1 MAVWAL
7 LSISQTVK
15 AANYYITG
23 FFVEGQEWTKL
34 DGKNMESVGNN
45 KYSQTYQCE
54 TTGKYCFRFAGDDLP
69 YQMCP
74 AVASY
79 DLTKVSSYGVS
90 YTNHEGKENYYFC
103 VNMES
108 GKTYTFTFDNSNPSN
123 RTVACTVSGEGS
135 GTVTP
140 TEKYCSFYLIGNLYK
155 ENNEEWADG
164 TKANPFNTIDGKTYT
179 YTFTGV
185 EKTVYFRVQGYD
197 PDGNKF
203 GSDFAPNTTDDKDK
217 ELTTTFQTVVS
228 KPYNSSKT
236 KAWTF
241 DAKSDKTYTITLDY
255 SDTSKPQIK
264 YTEGGSSVVTKVIK
278 LFNGSSEVTGYN
290 GKYTLD
296 LSGETSTDATITL
309 TIDAKAY
316 GLATAQAISTVGTTS
331 DIAFTAE
338 GTEKLTLT
346 AGLIYSLT
354 VTEDGKMTVEAKEK
368 VNPYKVA
375 GAGFYLVGD
384 FMSPYNHSDVNPGG
398 DIPGKINYERLYFK
412 FEQQADGSYKID
424 IPACLTAKMQIL
436 GISVDG
442 VPRVYGP
449 SGIVEL
455 YGAKDHGTAS
465 PVTDGSVGGNSK
477 TNNLVVVDEF
487 KDSDNFWNLVTRND
501 GVTDDD
507 GIYEVSFTFDS
518 DSKTPKIWTIKHNSL
533 KRVVYLLSNA
543 QGATAQPLYDSRID
557 IPSGYSD
564 VSSASAVH
572 LEGITNKYFVLG
584 TVVRNMS
591 TPEIKKQAIKAD
603 DGIHEISQEKGG
615 KQCGTHTKF
624 FFLGADPVYESDN
637 TTIKTQD
644 SYQLTANKPAVAI
657 SKLKG
662 NKVVQV
668 NPTKGRDDVAGKD
681 NSYGMQAE
689 IYVPNAGKIDYPDV
703 ISMVGPAIPST
714 TTTNVDG
721 TTKWLWDAT
730 AGDMT
735 YDESDHCYK
744 LVLNTSA
751 DLYGKTFRFVGDHAI
766 TQNWY
771 EDGTPANVKY
781 PDVKVEGTSEAT
793 VADPNVVNYTSDCT
807 ENTIVHDSDIKW
819 NRGAGLWTVR
829 FYIIP
834 GKDKNTFQYTI
845 TGASK
850 IYIPVTAHMGKL
862 LRTYTSA
869 IDVVPVDKEVL
880 VYAAQSYTKNE
891 KNNTGSGDE
900 TGTVMLYRLKFI
912 PANQGV
918 VLYAPTTL
926 GNDKPGL
933 IEVVPAYSAT
943 VKRYSNDVFDYVKD
957 WAKPETKKELIWV
970 NQETHE
976 QKKDVWNNYL
986 VPVLTDTKITQF
998 YFDDQNKW
1006 TGRNFAFTRY
1016 SQTNTGRAN
1025 KVIKDDAT
1033 NEDPAKRDYFS
1044 FFRGAGTVKASYS
1057 YLMLPR
1063 TIMEGN
1069 GQILDQNQD
1078 NDKNRFSKS
1087 MVWFEG
1093 IDAPMDNET
1102 TGISELKN
1110 NVSNTD
1116 AAYYTLQGVK
1126 VAKPVKGI
1134 YIHQGKKVIIK

>member
-1 MAVWAL
+1 MAILAL
-7 LSISQTVK
+7 LSISQAAK
-15 AANYYITG
+15 AADVTVYFQCPKDWRTPVCAYAYNSGDDHVSDWFHAPAGSEYYTSTG
-23 FFVEGQEWTKL
+23 VKLWKCTFDSKYKYVIFKEPANGENKVNQYPDGQGFDVKDNHVYTSTPTGDMGTLSEFVKNSAFTYTLKGGYGEGGDWSDESANFEFVG
-34 DGKNMESVGNN
+34 DGK
-45 KYSQTYQCE
+45 
-54 TTGKYCFRFAGDDLP
+54 
-69 YQMCP
+69 
-74 AVASY
+74 
-79 DLTKVSSYGVS
+79 
-90 YTNHEGKENYYFC
+90 
-103 VNMES
+103 
-108 GKTYTFTFDNSNPSN
+108 
-123 RTVACTVSGEGS
+123 
-135 GTVTP
+135 
-140 TEKYCSFYLIGNLYK
+140 
-155 ENNEEWADG
+155 
-164 TKANPFNTIDGKTYT
+164 YT
-179 YTFTGV
+179 YTFTAAQTG
-185 EKTVYFRVQGYD
+185 EFRFRVKTSYKTKEELC
-197 PDGNKF
+197 PDV
-203 GSDFAPNTTDDKDK
+203 APTTKRK
-217 ELTTTFQTVVS
+217 ELTSTPEDV
-228 KPYNSSKT
+228 KYANPNDNSAASIKDNY
-236 KAWTF
+236 WF
-241 DAKSDKTYTITLDY
+241 Y
-255 SDTSKPQIK
+255 SVTAGKK
-264 YTEGGSSVVTKVIK
+264 YTFTLSEQYLQATDGGYYHSRKLSVVPEEAVVTKVIK
-278 LFNGSSEVTGYN
+278 LFNGSSELTGTN

-296 LSGETSTDATITL
+296 LSSATADAQITL
-309 TIDAKAY
+309 SIDDESY
-316 GLATAQAISTVGTTS
+316 GLATAKTISAAGTTNV
-331 DIAFTAE
+331 DFVANATAP
-338 GTEKLTLT
+338 LTLT
-346 AGLIYSLT
+346 KGFIYSLS
-354 VTEDGKMTVEAKEK
+354 VTDDGKMTVVAKD
-368 VNPYKVA
+368 NPYKVA

-398 DIPGKINYERLYFK
+398 DTPGTINYERLYFK
-412 FEQQADGSYKID
+412 FEQQTDGSYKID

-442 VPRVYGP
+442 VPSVYGP
-449 SGIVEL
+449 SDIVDL

-477 TNNLVVVDEF
+477 TNNLVVVDGF
-487 KDSDNFWNLVTRND
+487 KDSNNFWNLVTRND

-543 QGATAQPLYDSRID
+543 QGATAQPLYDSRSTIKD
-557 IPSGYSD
+557 GYSD

-572 LEGITNKYFVLG
+572 LEGITSKYFVLG
-584 TVVRNMS
+584 TVVRDLSNPDS
-591 TPEIKKQAIKAD
+591 KIYKQAIKAG
-603 DGIHEISQEKGG
+603 DGIHMISDEKGG

-637 TTIKTQD
+637 TTIVTKD
-644 SYQLTANKPAVAI
+644 SYKLTANKPAVAI

-662 NKVVQV
+662 NKIVEV
-668 NPTKGRDDVAGKD
+668 NPTKGNNDEAGED

-781 PDVKVEGTSEAT
+781 PIEKVEGTSEAT

-834 GKDKNTFQYTI
+834 GKDNKNTFQYTI

-880 VYAAQSYTKNE
+880 IYAAQSYTKNNE
-891 KNNTGSGDE
+891 NNTGSGDE
-900 TGTVMLYRLKFI
+900 TGTVKLYRLKFI

-918 VLYAPTTL
+918 VLYSPNSPL
-926 GNDKPGL
+926 GNGTPTKL
-933 IEVVPAYSAT
+933 EVVPAYSAT
-943 VKRYSNDVFDYVKD
+943 VKRYSSDHFDYVEG
-957 WAKPETKKELIWV
+957 WADSQEKESIWV
-970 NQETHE
+970 NEHTSE
-976 QKKDVWNNYL
+976 KWNNYL
-986 VPVLTDTKITQF
+986 MPVLADTKVTQF
-998 YFDDQNKW
+998 YYDENNNW
-1006 TGRNFAFTRY
+1006 TGRNFSFTRY
-1016 SQTNTGRAN
+1016 SQTKTGRKN
-1025 KVIKDDAT
+1025 NVTEDDTT
-1033 NEDPAKRDYFS
+1033 NEDLSKRDYYS
-1044 FFRGAGTVKASYS
+1044 FFRFSGTAKANYS

-1063 TIMEGN
+1063 TVMVGN
-1069 GQILDQNQD
+1069 GQILNQDQD
-1078 NDKNRFSKS
+1078 NDTKVFAKS

-1110 NVSNTD
+1110 NASNSD

-1134 YIHQGKKVIIK
+1134 YIHQGKKIMVK

>member
-15 AANYYITG
+15 AVDFCIMGTFTG
-23 FFVEGQEWTKL
+23 GNRDTWTKL
-34 DGKNMESVGNN
+34 DGKSMDLVGNN
-45 KYSQTYQCE
+45 QYSQTYQCTKAGE
-54 TTGKYCFRFAGDDLP
+54 YHFRFIGVRWDGE
-69 YQMCP
+69 MCP
-74 AVASY
+74 EQSSY
-79 DLTKVSSYGVS
+79 DLTQASPNCQVFY
-90 YTNHEGKENYYFC
+90 NDQPGKKNNYFY

-108 GKTYTFTFDNSNPSN
+108 GKTYTFTFDDSSVAN
-123 RTVACTVSGEGS
+123 RTVACKVSGSE
-135 GTVTP
+135 
-140 TEKYCSFYLIGNLYK
+140 
-155 ENNEEWADG
+155 
-164 TKANPFNTIDGKTYT
+164 
-179 YTFTGV
+179 
-185 EKTVYFRVQGYD
+185 
-197 PDGNKF
+197 
-203 GSDFAPNTTDDKDK
+203 
-217 ELTTTFQTVVS
+217 
-228 KPYNSSKT
+228 
-236 KAWTF
+236 
-241 DAKSDKTYTITLDY
+241 
-255 SDTSKPQIK
+255 
-264 YTEGGSSVVTKVIK
+264 VVTKVIK
-278 LFNGSSEVTGYN
+278 LLNGSSELTGSN
-290 GKYTLD
+290 GRYSLD
-296 LSGETSTDATITL
+296 LSSETSKDATITL
-309 TIDAKAY
+309 TIDGEPY
-316 GLATAQAISTVGTTS
+316 GLATAQTISAAGTTS
-331 DIAFTAE
+331 GIAFTTE
-338 GTEKLTLT
+338 GTGALTLK
-346 AGLIYSLT
+346 AGLIYSLS
-354 VTEDGKMTVEAKEK
+354 VTEDGKMTVVAEEM
-368 VNPYKVA
+368 VEPYSVV

-384 FMSPYNHSDVNPGG
+384 FMSQYNDKTVNPGG
-398 DIPGKINYERLYFK
+398 DTPGQINYKRLYFK
-412 FEQQADGSYKID
+412 FEEQKDGSYKID

-436 GISVDG
+436 GVSVDG

-449 SGIVEL
+449 SGIERL
-455 YGAKDHGTAS
+455 HGAKDYGTAS
-465 PVTDGSVGGNSK
+465 PVTDGSVGGDSE
-477 TNNLVVVDEF
+477 TNNLLVVDDF
-487 KDSDNFWNLVTRND
+487 NDQINYWDLVTRND

-507 GIYEVSFTFDS
+507 GTYEVSFKYNPETKS
-518 DSKTPKIWTIKHNSL
+518 PTTWTIKHNSL

-543 QGATAQPLYDSRID
+543 QGATAQPLYDSRIN

-564 VSSASAVH
+564 VASASAVH

-584 TVVRNMS
+584 TVVRNMTS
-591 TPEIKKQAIKAD
+591 PEIYNQAIKAD
-603 DGIHEISQEKGG
+603 DGIHQISDEKGG

-689 IYVPNAGKIDYPDV
+689 ILVPNAGKIDYPDA

-771 EDGTPANVKY
+771 EDDTPANLKY
-781 PDVKVEGTSEAT
+781 PDEKVEGTSEAT

-807 ENTIVHDSDIKW
+807 ENTIEHDKDIKW

-869 IDVVPVDKEVL
+869 IDVVPVDANVL
-880 VYAAQSYTKNE
+880 IYAAQSYQKNTD
-891 KNNTGSGDE
+891 KTPVAGGE
-900 TGTVMLYRLKFI
+900 TGTVKLYRLKFI

-926 GNDKPGL
+926 GNEKPGL

-957 WAKPETKKELIWV
+957 WAKPETTKEQIWV

-976 QKKDVWNNYL
+976 QAKDKWNNYL

-1025 KVIKDDAT
+1025 GVIKDNT
-1033 NEDPAKRDYFS
+1033 TDPDPKKHDYFS

>member
-15 AANYYITG
+15 ADDVTVYFQCPDGWTTPVHVYAYGNGTISDWDKTPECTKFNTNKGVELWKCSFDSKFTKVIFQNGGRNLQTNSEG
-23 FFVEGQEWTKL
+23 FLVA
-34 DGKNMESVGNN
+34 KNHV
-45 KYSQTYQCE
+45 YT
-54 TTGKYCFRFAGDDLP
+54 FAGDQGTLSEFEKKAP
-69 YQMCP
+69 Y
-74 AVASY
+74 
-79 DLTKVSSYGVS
+79 
-90 YTNHEGKENYYFC
+90 
-103 VNMES
+103 
-108 GKTYTFTFDNSNPSN
+108 TYTLKGGYN
-123 RTVACTVSGEGS
+123 
-135 GTVTP
+135 
-140 TEKYCSFYLIGNLYK
+140 
-155 ENNEEWADG
+155 DG
-164 TKANPFNTIDGKTYT
+164 TWSNESSSFVYDGTSKYT
-179 YTFTGV
+179 YTFTANQDGEFRFRV
-185 EKTVYFRVQGYD
+185 NTNYKKENTEDADIALCPDGTGEVKSQALTNEPVEVSYTNKKNASGALINANNYWTYNVTNGKEYTFTLSEVYNSEDNIYSRKLSVVPEKTIQLLNAGT
-197 PDGNKF
+197 
-203 GSDFAPNTTDDKDK
+203 A
-217 ELTTTFQTVVS
+217 
-228 KPYNSSKT
+228 
-236 KAWTF
+236 
-241 DAKSDKTYTITLDY
+241 
-255 SDTSKPQIK
+255 
-264 YTEGGSSVVTKVIK
+264 
-278 LFNGSSEVTGYN
+278 VTGSN

-296 LSGETSTDATITL
+296 LSGATSTDATITL
-309 TIDAKAY
+309 SIDGTTY
-316 GLATAQAISTVGTTS
+316 GLATAQEISTVGTTTG
-331 DIAFTAE
+331 IAFTTE
-338 GTEKLTLT
+338 GTEKLTLK

-384 FMSPYNHSDVNPGG
+384 FMSPYNHSDVTPGG
-398 DIPGKINYERLYFK
+398 DTPGTINYERLYFK
-412 FEQQADGSYKID
+412 FEQQTDGSYKID

-449 SGIVEL
+449 SGIEEL

-465 PVTDGSVGGNSK
+465 PVTDGSVGGNSE
-477 TNNLVVVDEF
+477 TNNLVVVDGF
-487 KDSDNFWNLVTRND
+487 KDSNNFWNLVTRND

-507 GIYEVSFTFDS
+507 GAYEVSFKYDP
-518 DSKTPKIWTIKHNSL
+518 KTQSPTTWTIKHNSL
-533 KRVVYLLSNA
+533 KRVMYLLSNA
-543 QGATAQPLYDSRID
+543 QGATAQPLYDSRINNT
-557 IPSGYSD
+557 SSYSD
-564 VSSASAVH
+564 VASASAVH

-591 TPEIKKQAIKAD
+591 NTDSEIYKQARKAND
-603 DGIHEISQEKGG
+603 DIHEIPKSKGG
-615 KQCGTHTKF
+615 SECGTHTKF

-662 NKVVQV
+662 NKIVQV
-668 NPTKGRDDVAGKD
+668 NPTKGRDDVAAKD
-681 NSYGMQAE
+681 GSYGMQAE
-689 IYVPNAGKIDYPDV
+689 IYVPNANLIDYPDA

-721 TTKWLWDAT
+721 TTKWLWNAT

-781 PDVKVEGTSEAT
+781 PDEKVEGTSDAT
-793 VADPNVVNYTSDCT
+793 VADPNVVNYTFDCT
-807 ENTIVHDSDIKW
+807 ENTIEHDKDIKW

-880 VYAAQSYTKNE
+880 VYAAQSYTKNTE
-891 KNNTGSGDE
+891 NKTGSGDE
-900 TGTVMLYRLKFI
+900 TGTVKLYRLKFI

-943 VKRYSNDVFDYVKD
+943 VKRYSSDVFDYVED
-957 WAKPETKKELIWV
+957 WAKSETKKERIWV

-976 QKKDVWNNYL
+976 QEKDVWNNYL
-986 VPVLTDTKITQF
+986 VPILTDTNITQF
-998 YFDDQNKW
+998 YFDDQNNW

-1025 KVIKDDAT
+1025 KVTKDDAT

-1069 GQILDQNQD
+1069 GQILNQNQD
-1078 NDKNRFSKS
+1078 NDTKRFSKS

-1134 YIHQGKKVIIK
+1134 YIHQGKKVIVK

>member
-15 AANYYITG
+15 AVNCYITG
-23 FFVEGQEWTKL
+23 YFVGESEWTTL
-34 DGKNMESVGNN
+34 DGKYMESVVNN
-45 KYSQTYQCE
+45 KYSQTYQCTKSGE
-54 TTGKYCFRFAGDDLP
+54 YRFRFAVEGWKA
-69 YQMCP
+69 QMCP
-74 AVASY
+74 DVERFDLANKSKKIVYTDQNGY
-79 DLTKVSSYGVS
+79 DSNYFYVKM
-90 YTNHEGKENYYFC
+90 EN
-103 VNMES
+103 
-108 GKTYTFTFDNSNPSN
+108 GKTYTFTFDDPNTDN
-123 RTVACTVSGEGS
+123 RTVACTVS
-135 GTVTP
+135 
-140 TEKYCSFYLIGNLYK
+140 
-155 ENNEEWADG
+155 
-164 TKANPFNTIDGKTYT
+164 
-179 YTFTGV
+179 
-185 EKTVYFRVQGYD
+185 
-197 PDGNKF
+197 
-203 GSDFAPNTTDDKDK
+203 
-217 ELTTTFQTVVS
+217 
-228 KPYNSSKT
+228 
-236 KAWTF
+236 
-241 DAKSDKTYTITLDY
+241 
-255 SDTSKPQIK
+255 
-264 YTEGGSSVVTKVIK
+264 GSSVVTKVIK
-278 LFNGSSEVTGYN
+278 LFNGSSEVTGSN
-290 GKYTLD
+290 GKYSLD
-296 LSGETSTDATITL
+296 LSSAAADASITL
-309 TIDAKAY
+309 SIDGAKY
-316 GLATAQAISTVGTTS
+316 GLETGKIIEAAGTTS
-331 DIAFTAE
+331 GIAFTAE
-338 GTEKLTLT
+338 GKAALTLK

-354 VTEDGKMTVEAKEK
+354 VTEDGKMTVVAEEK
-368 VNPYKVA
+368 VDPYAAVYN
-375 GAGFYLVGD
+375 AGFYLVGD
-384 FMSPYNHSDVNPGG
+384 FMSQYNDKTVNPGG
-398 DIPGKINYERLYFK
+398 DTPGKINYERLYFK
-412 FEQQADGSYKID
+412 FEQQKDGSYKID

-436 GISVDG
+436 GVSVDG

-449 SGIVEL
+449 SGIEQL
-455 YGAKDHGTAS
+455 HGAKDYGTAS
-465 PVTDGSVGGNSK
+465 PVTDGSVGGDRE
-477 TNNLVVVDEF
+477 TNNLVVVDGF

-501 GVTDDD
+501 NVTDDD
-507 GIYEVSFTFDS
+507 GIYEVSFEYDP
-518 DSKTPKIWTIKHNSL
+518 KTQSPTIWTIKHNSL

-543 QGATAQPLYDSRID
+543 QGATAQPLYDSRSKIED
-557 IPSGYSD
+557 GYSD

-572 LEGITNKYFVLG
+572 LEGITSKYFVLG
-584 TVVRNMS
+584 TVVRDLSNTDS
-591 TPEIKKQAIKAD
+591 KIYKQAIKAD
-603 DGIHEISQEKGG
+603 DGIHKIPDEKGG

-637 TTIKTQD
+637 TTIVTKS
-644 SYQLTANKPAVAI
+644 SYWLTANKPAVAI

-662 NKVVQV
+662 NKIVEV
-668 NPTKGRDDVAGKD
+668 NPTKGSNDEAGED

-689 IYVPNAGKIDYPDV
+689 IYVPNGDKIDYPDA

-771 EDGTPANVKY
+771 EDVTPANLKY
-781 PDVKVEGTSEAT
+781 PDEKVEGTSEAT

-807 ENTIVHDSDIKW
+807 ENTIEHDKDIKW

-845 TGASK
+845 TGAHK
-850 IYIPVTAHMGKL
+850 IYIPVIAHMGKL

-869 IDVVPVDKEVL
+869 VDVVPVDKEVL
-880 VYAAQSYTKNE
+880 VYAAQSYTKNKE
-891 KNNTGSGDE
+891 NNTGSGDE
-900 TGTVMLYRLKFI
+900 TGTVKLYRLKFI

-926 GNDKPGL
+926 GNENPDL

-943 VKRYSNDVFDYVKD
+943 VKRYSNDAFDYVED
-957 WAKPETKKELIWV
+957 WAKPETKKEQIWV

-976 QKKDVWNNYL
+976 QAKDKWNNYL

-1025 KVIKDDAT
+1025 GVIKDNT
-1033 NEDPAKRDYFS
+1033 TDPDPKKHDYFS

-1063 TIMEGN
+1063 IIMEGN

>member
-15 AANYYITG
+15 AADFYIMGTFDG
-23 FFVEGQEWTKL
+23 GNRDTWTKL
-34 DGKNMESVGNN
+34 DGTNMGLVGNN
-45 KYSQTYQCE
+45 QYSQTYQC
-54 TTGKYCFRFAGDDLP
+54 TTAGEYRFRFIGDGWRGEMCP
-69 YQMCP
+69 YQS
-74 AVASY
+74 SY
-79 DLTKVSSYGVS
+79 DLTQASPN
-90 YTNHEGKENYYFC
+90 YTVTYTDKNGNQDNYFY
-103 VNMES
+103 VIMES
-108 GKTYTFTFDNSNPSN
+108 GKTYTFTFDNSN
-123 RTVACTVSGEGS
+123 RTVACTVGGS
-135 GTVTP
+135 TSP
-140 TEKYCSFYLIGNLYK
+140 SEFEKLYLIGGLFNDWNDDTTRPFTTTNGKVYEYVFDSDYTNKFNK
-155 ENNEEWADG
+155 ESD
-164 TKANPFNTIDGKTYT
+164 DY
-179 YTFTGV
+179 
-185 EKTVYFRVQGYD
+185 YFRVKTATSQQYQPQTNDAPVKTEFTSANPGSSIAWKFTMTKGKSYTLIFD
-197 PDGNKF
+197 YENKRIKYLE
-203 GSDFAPNTTDDKDK
+203 GVSKKIQLLNGTS
-217 ELTTTFQTVVS
+217 ELT
-228 KPYNSSKT
+228 
-236 KAWTF
+236 
-241 DAKSDKTYTITLDY
+241 
-255 SDTSKPQIK
+255 
-264 YTEGGSSVVTKVIK
+264 GS
-278 LFNGSSEVTGYN
+278 NGS
-290 GKYTLD
+290 YTLD
-296 LSGETSTDATITL
+296 LSGETSSDANITL
-309 TIDAKAY
+309 TIDGVPY
-316 GLATAQAISTVGTTS
+316 GLATAQTISAAGTTS
-331 DIAFTAE
+331 GIAFTTE
-338 GTEKLTLT
+338 GTEALTLK

-368 VNPYKVA
+368 VNPYKGA

-412 FEQQADGSYKID
+412 FEQQTDGSYKID

-442 VPRVYGP
+442 VPSVYGP
-449 SGIVEL
+449 SDNVDL

-465 PVTDGSVGGNSK
+465 PVTDGSVGGNSN
-477 TNNLVVVDEF
+477 TDNLVVVNDF
-487 KDSDNFWNLVTRND
+487 NDQINYWNLVTRND

-533 KRVVYLLSNA
+533 KRVMYLLSNA
-543 QGATAQPLYDSRID
+543 QGATAQPLYDSRRTIKD
-557 IPSGYSD
+557 GYSD

-572 LEGITNKYFVLG
+572 LEGITSKYFVLG
-584 TVVRNMS
+584 TVVRDLSNPNS
-591 TPEIKKQAIKAD
+591 NIYKQAIKAD
-603 DGIHEISQEKGG
+603 DGIHMISDEKGG

-637 TTIKTQD
+637 TTIVTKD
-644 SYQLTANKPAVAI
+644 SYKLTANKPAVAI

-662 NKVVQV
+662 NKIVEV
-668 NPTKGRDDVAGKD
+668 NPTKGNNDEAGED

-781 PDVKVEGTSEAT
+781 PIEKVDGTSEAT
-793 VADPNVVNYTSDCT
+793 VADPNVVNYISDCT
-807 ENTIVHDSDIKW
+807 ENEIVHDSDIKW

-834 GKDKNTFQYTI
+834 GKDNKNTFQYTI

-869 IDVVPVDKEVL
+869 VDVVPVDANVL
-880 VYAAQSYTKNE
+880 IYAAQSYTKNNV
-891 KNNTGSGDE
+891 NNTGSGDE
-900 TGTVMLYRLKFI
+900 TGTVKLYRLKYI

-918 VLYAPTTL
+918 VLYSPNSPL
-926 GNDKPGL
+926 GNGTPTKL
-933 IEVVPAYSAT
+933 EVVPAYSAT
-943 VKRYSNDVFDYVKD
+943 VKRYSSDHFDYVEG
-957 WAKPETKKELIWV
+957 WAKPETKKEQIWV
-970 NQETHE
+970 NQEKHE
-976 QKKDVWNNYL
+976 GDGDKWNNYL
-986 VPVLTDTKITQF
+986 MPVLTDTKVTQF
-998 YFDDQNKW
+998 SYDENNKW
-1006 TGRNFAFTRY
+1006 SGRIFAFNRY
-1016 SQTNTGRAN
+1016 SLTDAGKAN
-1025 KVIKDDAT
+1025 GVESDDIT
-1033 NEDPAKRDYFS
+1033 NEDPSKRDYYS
-1044 FFRGAGTVKASYS
+1044 FFRAAGTVKASYS
-1057 YLMLPR
+1057 YLVLPKD
-1063 TIMEGN
+1063 IMTGN
-1069 GQILDQNQD
+1069 GQILDENHD
-1078 NDKNRFSKS
+1078 TANKEDINNFAKS
-1087 MVWFEG
+1087 MAWFED

-1110 NVSNTD
+1110 NTSNAD

-1126 VAKPVKGI
+1126 VVKPVKGI
-1134 YIHQGKKVIIK
+1134 YIHQGKKVIVK

>member
-15 AANYYITG
+15 AVDFCIMGTFTG
-23 FFVEGQEWTKL
+23 EDRTHWTKL
-34 DGKNMESVGNN
+34 DGKNMDLVGTN
-45 KYSQTYQCE
+45 KYSQTYQCTKAGE
-54 TTGKYCFRFAGDDLP
+54 YHFRFIGIGWKGE
-69 YQMCP
+69 MCP
-74 AVASY
+74 EQSSY
-79 DLTKVSSYGVS
+79 DLTQASPS
-90 YTNHEGKENYYFC
+90 YTVSWTDLPGKEKNYFS

-108 GKTYTFTFDNSNPSN
+108 GKTYTFTFDDSDSKN
-123 RTVACTVSGEGS
+123 RTVACTVS
-135 GTVTP
+135 
-140 TEKYCSFYLIGNLYK
+140 
-155 ENNEEWADG
+155 
-164 TKANPFNTIDGKTYT
+164 
-179 YTFTGV
+179 
-185 EKTVYFRVQGYD
+185 
-197 PDGNKF
+197 
-203 GSDFAPNTTDDKDK
+203 
-217 ELTTTFQTVVS
+217 
-228 KPYNSSKT
+228 
-236 KAWTF
+236 
-241 DAKSDKTYTITLDY
+241 
-255 SDTSKPQIK
+255 
-264 YTEGGSSVVTKVIK
+264 GSSVVTKVIK
-278 LFNGSSEVTGYN
+278 LLNGTTEVTGSN

-296 LSGETSTDATITL
+296 LSGETSTDAIITL
-309 TIDAKAY
+309 DIDGTTY

-338 GTEKLTLT
+338 GTEKLTLK
-346 AGLIYSLT
+346 AGLVYSLT

-398 DIPGKINYERLYFK
+398 DTPGTINYERLYFK
-412 FEQQADGSYKID
+412 FEQQKDGSYKID

-436 GISVDG
+436 GVSVDG

-449 SGIVEL
+449 SGIEQL
-455 YGAKDHGTAS
+455 HGAKDYGTAS
-465 PVTDGSVGGNSK
+465 PVTDGSVGGDSEK
-477 TNNLVVVDEF
+477 NNLVVVDEF

-501 GVTDDD
+501 GVTDDE

-543 QGATAQPLYDSRID
+543 QGATAQPLYDSRIN

-564 VSSASAVH
+564 VASASAVH

-584 TVVRNMS
+584 TVVRNMTS
-591 TPEIKKQAIKAD
+591 QEIYNQAIKAD
-603 DGIHEISQEKGG
+603 DGIHQISDEKGG

-689 IYVPNAGKIDYPDV
+689 ILVPNAGKIDYPDA

-771 EDGTPANVKY
+771 EDDTPANLKY
-781 PDVKVEGTSEAT
+781 PDEKVEGTSEAT

-807 ENTIVHDSDIKW
+807 ENTIEHDKDIKW

-869 IDVVPVDKEVL
+869 IDVVPVDANVL
-880 VYAAQSYTKNE
+880 IYAAQSYQKNTD
-891 KNNTGSGDE
+891 KTPVAGGE
-900 TGTVMLYRLKFI
+900 TGTVKLYRLKFI

-926 GNDKPGL
+926 GNEEPGL

-957 WAKPETKKELIWV
+957 WAKPETTKEQIWV

-976 QKKDVWNNYL
+976 QAKDKWNNYL

-998 YFDDQNKW
+998 YFGDQNKW

-1016 SQTNTGRAN
+1016 SQTKTGRAN
-1025 KVIKDDAT
+1025 GVIKDNT
-1033 NEDPAKRDYFS
+1033 TDPDPKKHDYFS

-1063 TIMEGN
+1063 IIMEGN

-1078 NDKNRFSKS
+1078 NDTNRFSKS